1 MNYFSAFSVSQ
12 LIYACTQCDILEG
25 KKIVDVMLGRAGE
38 ISNWSTIIIVVNWVR
53 AEKQLACV
61 STTRYSSPAL
71 TRLTF
76 DQSPRTHRKRLA
88 YVSTNRY
95 SSPAL
100 TRLTIDQSPRTH
112 RERLAYVSTNRYSS
126 RALTRLTF
134 DQSPRTH
141 RKRLA
146 YVSTTRY
153 SSPALSRLTFDQ
165 SRTHQGLTDKI
176 WPTSILAS
184 PTADARIWFRLQKV
198 TAGK

>member
-38 ISNWSTIIIVVNWVR
+38 ISNWSTIIIVVNWVS

-100 TRLTIDQSPRTH
+100 TRLT
-112 RERLAYVSTNRYSS
+112 
-126 RALTRLTF
+126 F
-134 DQSPRTH
+134 GQSPRTH

-153 SSPALSRLTFDQ
+153 SSPALSRLTFDK